1 MLGVDPESSIPLE
14 TMIKIGM
21 AILGVEVKTSIYV
34 DPVETFWEVI
44 LDIGYNSSDVVF
56 DGASC
61 TIINAIVKQSKDI
74 TMGVDESGG
83 IEFGAGD

>member
-34 DPVETFWEVI
+34 DPVETF
-44 LDIGYNSSDVVF
+44 
-56 DGASC
+56 
-61 TIINAIVKQSKDI
+61 
-74 TMGVDESGG
+74 
-83 IEFGAGD
+83 